1 MLIGSAGGVA
11 RKLCAS
17 SDGGVERAP
26 GVPRLRELVA
36 PGGTG
41 LTTGRDPADNWPMA
55 PIQKVLTLP
64 ELLIR
69 REQARR
75 EGRAVVQCH
84 GCFDIVHPGHIR
96 HLRQAKSHGALLLV
110 TITGDGAYTKRQ
122 GAPFIPQEHRAENLA
137 ELDCVDWVCID
148 HAATAQPLLEQV
160 RPDVYVKGREYEN
173 NQDPRF
179 RAERET
185 VERHGGRV
193 VFSSGDVVF
202 SSTALIGMMEASAD
216 PYHAR
221 LRQLLGDEHLEGPA
235 LTALVARFRG
245 KQVVVVGETIID
257 TYIHCDQPEV
267 AAESPVMTLRP
278 LERRSYDG
286 GAAIIARHL
295 AALGAQPTLLT
306 GLPDSPAAE
315 VLRRRLLAEGVR
327 VESVPIEVGIPE
339 KQRFLVGTQKVM
351 KLNMLEPIVLDAGLQ
366 DRLVHMATEAADGA
380 DAAVVADFGNG
391 LLSGAGVER
400 LCRAV
405 RDRVGILT
413 GDVSGRR
420 SSLMHF
426 SEMDLL
432 CPSEREAREAVRNF
446 DESIPTVAYELL
458 EKTRSRAALVTMGP
472 DGLIAFDRLANL
484 GTTAEVDATATPSG
498 QFAKRLSSEHVPALG
513 GHAIDPLGCGD
524 ALLSAATLALAAGGE
539 LIQAAFLGSLAA
551 ATQAQRLG
559 NNAVSATDLRH
570 GIVRTHTAQ
579 LAYAPGVEMARA
591 GVPRDRVAAGQS

>member
-1 MLIGSAGGVA
+1 M
-11 RKLCAS
+11 
-17 SDGGVERAP
+17 
-26 GVPRLRELVA
+26 
-36 PGGTG
+36 T
-41 LTTGRDPADNWPMA
+41 PA
-55 PIQKVLTLP
+55 QKVLSLP
-64 ELLIR
+64 ELLAR
-69 REQARR
+69 RQQARR
-75 EGRAVVQCH
+75 EGRPVVQCH

-96 HLRQAKSHGALLLV
+96 HLRQAKSHGAILLV
-110 TITGDGAYTKRQ
+110 SITGDGAYTKRQ
-122 GAPFIPQEHRAENLA
+122 GAPLIPQELRAENLA
-137 ELDCVDWVCID
+137 ELDCVDWVYID
-148 HAATAQPLLEQV
+148 PSPTAQPLLEQV
-160 RPDVYVKGREYEN
+160 RPDVYVKGREYET

-179 RAERET
+179 QAERQT

-221 LRQLLGDEHLEGPA
+221 LRQLLADEQLEGPT
-235 LTALVARFRG
+235 LTGLISRFRG
-245 KQVVVVGETIID
+245 RRVVVVGETIID

-278 LERRSYDG
+278 LERKSYDG

-295 AALGAQPTLLT
+295 AAMGAQPTLIT
-306 GLPDSPAAE
+306 GLPESPAAE
-315 VLRRRLLAEGVR
+315 ALRRRLAAEGVR
-327 VESVPIEVGIPE
+327 VESVPIDVPIPE

-351 KLNMLEPIVLDAGLQ
+351 KLNMLEPIVLDAAQ
-366 DRLVHMATEAADGA
+366 RDRLIHMASEASDGA
-380 DAAVVADFGNG
+380 DAAILADFGNG
-391 LLSGAGVER
+391 LLSLAGVER

-458 EKTRSRAALVTMGP
+458 ERTRSRAAFVTMGP
-472 DGLIAFDRLANL
+472 DGLIAFDRLARPA
-484 GTTAEVDATATPSG
+484 GEPDAATTPDG

-524 ALLSAATLALAAGGE
+524 ALLAAATLTLATGGD
-539 LIQAAFLGSLAA
+539 LLQAAFLGSLAA
-551 ATQAQRLG
+551 AMQAQRLG
-559 NNAVSATDLRH
+559 NNAISATDLRQS
-570 GIVRTHTAQ
+570 IVRTHTAH
-579 LAYAPGVEMARA
+579 LAFSPGAADLPRTLAPA
-591 GVPRDRVAAGQS
+591 RVAATNP